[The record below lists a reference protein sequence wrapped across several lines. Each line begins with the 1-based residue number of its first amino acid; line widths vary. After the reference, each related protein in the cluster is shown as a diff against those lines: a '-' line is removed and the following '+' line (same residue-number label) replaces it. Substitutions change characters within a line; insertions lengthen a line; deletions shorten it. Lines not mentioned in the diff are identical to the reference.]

1 MSYRILTIDPG
12 STSTK
17 IGVFDD
23 EKMLFEENL
32 HHSAEELAQFETIP
46 QQEAFRRR
54 LVLKALEEH
63 HIPLESLSAVCGRGG
78 VLKPVHGGTYLT
90 TDAMIDTLKK
100 GPYGHH
106 ASNLG
111 GLLAREIG
119 SALHIPSYIVDPP
132 VVDEL
137 APLARYSGH
146 PLITR
151 RSIFHALNQ
160 KAVAKRYAKEIGKP
174 YESLN
179 LIVCHMG
186 GGVSVGAHVKG
197 EVVDTGNALEGEG
210 PFSPERSGT
219 LPSGALVD
227 LCFSGKY
234 TQQEIRRMITGNGGL
249 LAYTGS
255 TDMQELMRRAA
266 TDARVREVIDA
277 FHYRVAKEIG
287 AMAAAMK
294 GQVDQIILTGG
305 IAHGQETVD
314 ALKGYVSWIA
324 PVTVYPG
331 EGELLALTASDFNFE
346 RQTLTINKSLQN
358 IKGNIIIT
366 PPKTPKSNR
375 TIKIPQFLVDE
386 MQDYIKSL
394 YGLEPDD
401 RIFPISKAYLHHEM
415 NRGAKA
421 AGVKR
426 IRIHDLRHSHVS
438 LLIEMGFSAVAIAE
452 RVGHESID
460 ITYRYAHLFPTKQT
474 EMANRLNSEWT
485 KEEDKP
491 CPEK

>member
-46 QQEAFRRR
+46 QQETFRRR
-54 LVLKALEEH
+54 LVLKVLEEH

-119 SALHIPSYIVDPP
+119 SALHIP
-132 VVDEL
+132 
-137 APLARYSGH
+137 
-146 PLITR
+146 
-151 RSIFHALNQ
+151 
-160 KAVAKRYAKEIGKP
+160 

-234 TQQEIRRMITGNGGL
+234 TEQEIRRMITGNGGL

-266 TDARVREVIDA
+266 TDAKVREVIDA

-331 EGELLALTASDFNFE
+331 EGELLALAEGALRVLRGEETA
-346 RQTLTINKSLQN
+346 
-358 IKGNIIIT
+358 
-366 PPKTPKSNR
+366 
-375 TIKIPQFLVDE
+375 KIYE
-386 MQDYIKSL
+386 
-394 YGLEPDD
+394 
-401 RIFPISKAYLHHEM
+401 
-415 NRGAKA
+415 
-421 AGVKR
+421 
-426 IRIHDLRHSHVS
+426 
-438 LLIEMGFSAVAIAE
+438 
-452 RVGHESID
+452 
-460 ITYRYAHLFPTKQT
+460 
-474 EMANRLNSEWT
+474 
-485 KEEDKP
+485 
-491 CPEK
+491 

>member
-1 MSYRILTIDPG
+1 MSNYILVINPG

-17 IGVFDD
+17 IGVFENDTL
-23 EKMLFEENL
+23 LFDKTL
-32 HHSAEELAQFETIP
+32 RHPAEEIAKFATIP
-46 QQEAFRRR
+46 DQKSWRKE
-54 LVLKALEEH
+54 LVEQALTENNFDMKKLTA
-63 HIPLESLSAVCGRGG
+63 ICARGG
-78 VLKPVHGGTYLT
+78 LVKPIRGGTYAT
-90 TDAMIDTLKK
+90 SDALLADCVA
-100 GPYGHH
+100 GVQGQH
-106 ASNLG
+106 ACNLG
-111 GLLAREIG
+111 GLIAREIG
-119 SALHIPSYIVDPP
+119 DELGIPSFIADPP
-132 VVDEL
+132 VVDEMQ
-137 APLARYSGH
+137 AIARYSGH
-146 PLITR
+146 PLIQR
-151 RSIFHALNQ
+151 VSKFHALNQ

-266 TDARVREVIDA
+266 TDAKVREVIDA

-331 EGELLALTASDFNFE
+331 EGELLALAEGALRVLRGEETA
-346 RQTLTINKSLQN
+346 
-358 IKGNIIIT
+358 
-366 PPKTPKSNR
+366 
-375 TIKIPQFLVDE
+375 KIYE
-386 MQDYIKSL
+386 
-394 YGLEPDD
+394 
-401 RIFPISKAYLHHEM
+401 
-415 NRGAKA
+415 
-421 AGVKR
+421 
-426 IRIHDLRHSHVS
+426 
-438 LLIEMGFSAVAIAE
+438 
-452 RVGHESID
+452 
-460 ITYRYAHLFPTKQT
+460 
-474 EMANRLNSEWT
+474 
-485 KEEDKP
+485 
-491 CPEK
+491 

>member
-234 TQQEIRRMITGNGGL
+234 TEQEIRRMITGNGGL

-255 TDMQELMRRAA
+255 TPF
-266 TDARVREVIDA
+266 TDITSGTQSEKYVGYA
-277 FHYRVAKEIG
+277 YS
-287 AMAAAMK
+287 
-294 GQVDQIILTGG
+294 
-305 IAHGQETVD
+305 
-314 ALKGYVSWIA
+314 KGYTNGYSA
-324 PVTVYPG
+324 TTFRPSQTVTASQYMEFILRALGYSSADNKDLSGTLTNALTNGVIT
-331 EGELLALTASDFNFE
+331 EGELAALQGGTFLRADLAYVSYYALDAAVSGS
-346 RQTLTINKSLQN
+346 RQTLGDTLMD
-358 IKGNIIIT
+358 KGVFT
-366 PPKTPKSNR
+366 VREK
-375 TIKIPQFLVDE
+375 QAADALVTSGR
-386 MQDYIKSL
+386 K
-394 YGLEPDD
+394 
-401 RIFPISKAYLHHEM
+401 
-415 NRGAKA
+415 
-421 AGVKR
+421 
-426 IRIHDLRHSHVS
+426 
-438 LLIEMGFSAVAIAE
+438 
-452 RVGHESID
+452 
-460 ITYRYAHLFPTKQT
+460 
-474 EMANRLNSEWT
+474 
-485 KEEDKP
+485 
-491 CPEK
+491 

>member
-160 KAVAKRYAKEIGKP
+160 KAVAKRYAKEVGKK
-174 YESLN
+174 YEELN

-197 EVVDTGNALEGEG
+197 SVVDTENALDGEG
-210 PFSPERSGT
+210 PFSPEFRPSQERCRRSRTRRGGWRIAARIPRMNRCSAARPEDHEAYPDDYPLRCLLPLLRAGAAADRIPRGVVERQSLVRGADPRDRCDGT
-219 LPSGALVD
+219 PSDEGD
-227 LCFSGKY
+227 
-234 TQQEIRRMITGNGGL
+234 
-249 LAYTGS
+249 
-255 TDMQELMRRAA
+255 RRAENP
-266 TDARVREVIDA
+266 ARHAR
-277 FHYRVAKEIG
+277 
-287 AMAAAMK
+287 
-294 GQVDQIILTGG
+294 
-305 IAHGQETVD
+305 
-314 ALKGYVSWIA
+314 A
-324 PVTVYPG
+324 P
-331 EGELLALTASDFNFE
+331 
-346 RQTLTINKSLQN
+346 
-358 IKGNIIIT
+358 
-366 PPKTPKSNR
+366 
-375 TIKIPQFLVDE
+375 
-386 MQDYIKSL
+386 
-394 YGLEPDD
+394 
-401 RIFPISKAYLHHEM
+401 
-415 NRGAKA
+415 
-421 AGVKR
+421 
-426 IRIHDLRHSHVS
+426 
-438 LLIEMGFSAVAIAE
+438 
-452 RVGHESID
+452 
-460 ITYRYAHLFPTKQT
+460 
-474 EMANRLNSEWT
+474 
-485 KEEDKP
+485 
-491 CPEK
+491 